1 MDKTAMDKIAMDKT
15 AVEQL
20 KVIIADEL
28 DVNLTKEEIDD
39 NAPLFEGGLGLDSI
53 VIVELISLIEEKF
66 GIEFA
71 DTELS
76 PEYFSNLH
84 VLAEFVSEK
93 LASRAKVAESVR

>member
-1 MDKTAMDKIAMDKT
+1 MDKKADQKAIEK
-15 AVEQL
+15 L

-28 DVNLTKEEIDD
+28 DVNLKKEEIDD
-39 NAPLFEGGLGLDSI
+39 NASLFEGGLGLDSI

-76 PEYFSNLH
+76 PEYFGNLH
-84 VLAEFVSEK
+84 VLAEFVSQK
-93 LASRAKVAESVR
+93 LASQEKVAESVR